1 MNSKLKLKNKGG
13 MEEVIKMIDDMVVLL
28 GKQQTEDDNSKEFC
42 EAEFDK
48 AEDEEKAAKTKL
60 GQLTAAMQEQSDGIS
75 SLMEELSVLK
85 KGIEELDYAVAEATM
100 QRKEEHAEYT
110 EAVQMNEAAIGLV
123 GKAKA
128 KLAKFY
134 NPAFVQKAAAA
145 SSSFIQSAQP
155 FSFAQIKMHS
165 DSESLFEVAPPPP
178 PPDTFGGEVQ
188 KNEKSA
194 GVMGMMDD
202 IVNDLKM
209 DVKDM
214 EYEEKTAAKEYAELM
229 ADSQETRA
237 SNSKAI
243 VDKTAS
249 KAESEGKLMETK
261 EALAGAATDVK
272 LAATTI
278 TDLHGSCDFIMQN
291 YDMRKEARANEI
303 DSLKNAK
310 AVLSGA
316 KM

>member
-1 MNSKLKLKNKGG
+1 
-13 MEEVIKMIDDMVVLL
+13 
-28 GKQQTEDDNSKEFC
+28 
-42 EAEFDK
+42 
-48 AEDEEKAAKTKL
+48 
-60 GQLTAAMQEQSDGIS
+60 
-75 SLMEELSVLK
+75 MEELSVLK
-85 KGIEELDYAVAEATM
+85 KGIGELDYAVAEATE

-145 SSSFIQSAQP
+145 SASFVQAPQP
-155 FSFAQIKMHS
+155 FSFAQIKAHS
-165 DSESLFEVAPPPP
+165 DSEDLFAVAPPPP
-178 PPDTFGGEVQ
+178 PPDTFGGEVK

-194 GVMGMMDD
+194 GVMGMMDG
-202 IVNDLKM
+202 IVRDLEN
-209 DVKDM
+209 DVKDL
-214 EYEEKTAAKEYAELM
+214 EYEEKTAIKEYAELM
-229 ADSQETRA
+229 ADSQATRA
-237 SNSKAI
+237 ANSKAI
-243 VDKTAS
+243 VDKTAT
-249 KAESEGKLMETK
+249 KAETEGKLMETK

-278 TDLHGSCDFIMQN
+278 SDLHGSCDFIMQN
-291 YDMRKEARANEI
+291 YDMRKEARANEV